1 MISSELIKDIIKSN
15 EEFILNEITGIVPR
29 KDIIE
34 PTKFASD
41 NLRKVNILHGVRRS
55 GKTFLLYDIF
65 QENKESSLYIDF
77 EDERLR
83 DIELDDLDLIKESFF
98 ELKPHLIDTKKVF
111 FLLDEVQNIDGWE
124 RFARRITE
132 RENIIVYAAGSS
144 SKITPKNIHTSL
156 RGRAWGIE
164 VFPFSFPEYL
174 QIKGLDLKSSVYGK
188 NKVLIKNALSDYLT
202 WGGFPEVSLVDSEF
216 EKKKILREY
225 LDAMY
230 FKDLVEKYEISNI
243 PLLETLK
250 ENIFSSF
257 SAKFS
262 LTAFEKKYR
271 GSFPFSKD
279 YLYSYYNN
287 FIESM
292 LVFETRLFTSSAY
305 KRRRNPPKVYLVDTG
320 LTRNVGTVDYG
331 RLLENAV
338 FLELKRKGGE
348 IFHADQNGECDFVV
362 KDQTGEI
369 HAIQTTWELGEHN
382 KEREIKG
389 LVKTCEKLTIR
400 DAEIITFN
408 QEASYT
414 KNNIKVNIVPFW
426 KWLL

>member
-1 MISSELIKDIIKSN
+1 MISSELIKDIIKTN
-15 EEFILNEITGIVPR
+15 EEFILHKIPDIVPR

-34 PTKFASD
+34 QTKFASG
-41 NLRKVNILHGVRRS
+41 NLKKVNILHGVRRS
-55 GKTFLLYDIF
+55 GKTFLLYNIF
-65 QENKESSLYIDF
+65 QKNNGSSLYIDF
-77 EDERLR
+77 EDERLG
-83 DIELDDLDLIKESFF
+83 DIKIDDLDLIKESFF
-98 ELKPHLIDTKKVF
+98 ELKPHLIDKKAF
-111 FLLDEVQNIDGWE
+111 FLLDEVQNVVGWE

-132 RENIIVYAAGSS
+132 RENITVYAAGSS
-144 SKITPKNIHTSL
+144 SRITPKNIHTSL

-164 VFPFSFPEYL
+164 VFPFSFQEYL
-174 QIKGLDLKSSVYGK
+174 QIKGLELKSSIYGK

-202 WGGFPEVSLVDSEF
+202 WGGFPEVSLIDSEF
-216 EKKKILREY
+216 KKKKILKEY

-287 FIESM
+287 FKESM
-292 LVFETRLFTSSAY
+292 LVFEARIFTSSAY

-320 LTRNVGTVDYG
+320 LTRNVGTADYG

-338 FLELKRKGGE
+338 FLELKRKGKE
-348 IFHADQNGECDFVV
+348 IFYADRNGECDFVI
-362 KDQTGEI
+362 KGKTGENQ
-369 HAIQTTWELGEHN
+369 AVQVTWELGEHN

-389 LVKTCEKLTIR
+389 LVKTCEKLNIK
-400 DAEIITFN
+400 DAEIITFT
-408 QEASYT
+408 QEDLYK
-414 KNNIKVNIVPFW
+414 KNNIKVNIIPFW
-426 KWLL
+426 KWIL

>member
-15 EEFILNEITGIVPR
+15 EEFILNAITRIVPR
-29 KDIIE
+29 IDIIE

-41 NLRKVNILHGVRRS
+41 NLRKVNILYGVRRS

-98 ELKPHLIDTKKVF
+98 ELKPNLIDAKKIF

-124 RFARRITE
+124 RFVRRITE
-132 RENIIVYAAGSS
+132 REDITVYAAGSS

-262 LTAFEKKYR
+262 LTAFERKYR

-305 KRRRNPPKVYLVDTG
+305 KRKRNPPKVYLVDTG

-348 IFHADQNGECDFVV
+348 IFYADQNGECDFVV
-362 KDQTGEI
+362 KDKIGKI

-400 DAEIITFN
+400 NAEIITFN

-414 KNNIKVNIVPFW
+414 KNNIKLNIVPFW

>member
-132 RENIIVYAAGSS
+132 RENITVYAAGSS

-348 IFHADQNGECDFVV
+348 IFYADQNGECDFVV

>member
-1 MISSELIKDIIKSN
+1 MISSGLIKDIIKSN
-15 EEFILNEITGIVPR
+15 EEFILNEITRIVPR
-29 KDIIE
+29 IDIIE

-98 ELKPHLIDTKKVF
+98 ELKPHLIETKKVF

-124 RFARRITE
+124 RFVRRITE
-132 RENIIVYAAGSS
+132 REDITVYAAGSS
-144 SKITPKNIHTSL
+144 SKINPKNIHTSL

-271 GSFPFSKD
+271 GSFPF
-279 YLYSYYNN
+279 
-287 FIESM
+287 
-292 LVFETRLFTSSAY
+292 
-305 KRRRNPPKVYLVDTG
+305 
-320 LTRNVGTVDYG
+320 
-331 RLLENAV
+331 
-338 FLELKRKGGE
+338 
-348 IFHADQNGECDFVV
+348 
-362 KDQTGEI
+362 
-369 HAIQTTWELGEHN
+369 
-382 KEREIKG
+382 
-389 LVKTCEKLTIR
+389 
-400 DAEIITFN
+400 
-408 QEASYT
+408 
-414 KNNIKVNIVPFW
+414 W